1 MAYNGKCLIILFKRL
16 VFGSKYSFSFFP
28 FLFVCLFVC
37 VRFDGFLELRAWHD
51 VFQMKAINRMLM
63 PPHAGLDEDIDFE

>member
-1 MAYNGKCLIILFKRL
+1 MKNAFLSSCFLDQ
-16 VFGSKYSFSFFP
+16 SHPFP
-28 FLFVCLFVC
+28 FFLLCLFVC
-37 VRFDGFLELRAWHD
+37 VSFDGFLELRAWHD